1 MMMNFKTITTNEV
14 AKQRE
19 GPSLSHGDDDR
30 KDEVK

>member
-1 MMMNFKTITTNEV
+1 MNFKTTTTNEV